1 MKNNMKESRFR
12 FSHLILFL
20 FLFGAGC
27 FFGYLLIR
35 TWIVSGF
42 SLLFLLYIPTIFVI
56 VVIPLWG
63 AIGLVMEDIKNIKS
77 GKSTSLYAEEDEK

>member
-27 FFGYLLIR
+27 FFGYLLIH

-42 SLLFLLYIPTIFVI
+42 DLMFLLYIPTIFVI

-77 GKSTSLYAEEDEK
+77 GKSTSLYAEEENK